1 MAAAARSPGAGR
13 SRMEEYLML
22 ALKVMIALV
31 VLHMVGWE
39 MSQEPDLLLAS
50 TNLRHRLDGIKTTQ
64 AEVQGLVD
72 ARRGGGAAAAAA
84 AAPEPPA
91 APAPPPPP
99 PPSPRPTLA
108 PSPRP
113 TAPPRRADAE
123 APPLGGV
130 VLVVMAHDRA
140 ASVRDCLLRACGRP
154 GGAPRRRRFH
164 GRAGRLRRPRA
175 RGGDGGRGGG
185 REGPRL
191 APRLRAAGRR
201 AGGSRATLP
210 RRSRARP
217 AALAEAFRVPGA
229 EFALLLEDDLRV
241 AGDFFDLFAFAAV
254 ELGADASLWCAS
266 AWNDNAGP
274 AAAGFD
280 WRPGVL
286 RRTTYFPGLGWMVG
300 KATFERDFSGR
311 VACGADDGLG
321 PLDPGRDARRRP
333 RVPLPEVPRVR
344 HAATGGSTNVRGSE
358 AAALERHAFAGDASA
373 VRAFE
378 LAPSDLAGAVGG
390 APRVALGDVGNLPR
404 GASNPAADVL
414 RAFGEKTA
422 EDDES
427 SDDDEAPAAR
437 LYETWRSGDGAA
449 CLALGESD
457 ALWGRVEALAG
468 CQWASRRIRALET
481 RPRATALSAP
491 LPGRRPR
498 AALAAAVAPLVAGV
512 ADEFEICADAAAAPA
527 DEPDFSDAA
536 FRFAAAPRWRHG
548 ARRGRAGARG
558 PAAGPRRRLGTST
571 ARTSA
576 TRTANARVALLL
588 PIVAAAAA
596 AARPPPP
603 LQQAPPGARWGGC
616 DRVRRG

>member
-1 MAAAARSPGAGR
+1 
-13 SRMEEYLML
+13 ML

-91 APAPPPPP
+91 AAAPPPPP
-99 PPSPRPTLA
+99 P

-140 ASVRDCLLRACGRP
+140 ASVRDCLRAC
-154 GGAPRRRRFH
+154 
-164 GRAGRLRRPRA
+164 LRSPRA
-175 RGGDGGRGGG
+175 AELLAVAVSMDAPGAYGDL
-185 REGPRL
+185 E
-191 APRLRAAGRR
+191 RAAGTEGAAAGAKVLAWRHGYAPR
-201 AGGSRATLP
+201 ADAPKRFAGDALAKISEHVR
-210 RRSRARP
+210 
-217 AALAEAFRVPGA
+217 AALAEAFRLPGA

-241 AGDFFDLFAFAAV
+241 AGDFLDLFAFAAV
-254 ELGADASLWCAS
+254 ELRRDDTLWCAS

-274 AAAGFD
+274 ASSGFD

-300 KATFERDFSGR
+300 KATFERDFAGAWPAAPTTGWDHWIRAATRDGGR
-311 VACGADDGLG
+311 ECLF
-321 PLDPGRDARRRP
+321 
-333 RVPLPEVPRVR
+333 PELPRVR

-358 AAALERHAFAGDASA
+358 AAALEKHAFAGDASA

-404 GASNPAADVL
+404 GAARVLVARLPEDHASLAKRLALWHTEPRGFSREGVLVLRRADDVTLYVADARKCAWLAPGERVDRPAAAVDVAA
-414 RAFGEKTA
+414 RAAGV
-422 EDDES
+422 S
-427 SDDDEAPAAR
+427 CDEACAGRGLRCDAR
-437 LYETWRSGDGAA
+437 LLVFADA
-449 CLALGESD
+449 C
-457 ALWGRVEALAG
+457 
-468 CQWASRRIRALET
+468 
-481 RPRATALSAP
+481 
-491 LPGRRPR
+491 
-498 AALAAAVAPLVAGV
+498 AALAAHFPCPAGCGHQLGV
-512 ADEFEICADAAAAPA
+512 ELPAYVTSKAEATAGQCLIANGGATPTCAAK
-527 DEPDFSDAA
+527 
-536 FRFAAAPRWRHG
+536 H
-548 ARRGRAGARG
+548 RATQ
-558 PAAGPRRRLGTST
+558 RLCVCVS
-571 ARTSA
+571 
-576 TRTANARVALLL
+576 
-588 PIVAAAAA
+588 
-596 AARPPPP
+596 
-603 LQQAPPGARWGGC
+603 
-616 DRVRRG
+616 

>member
-1 MAAAARSPGAGR
+1 MVAAAARDARPGAGR

-72 ARRGGGAAAAAA
+72 ARRGGGAAAASA
-84 AAPEPPA
+84 AAPESPA
-91 APAPPPPP
+91 ARRRRRAAAAADAA
-99 PPSPRPTLA
+99 SA
-108 PSPRP
+108 P

-123 APPLGGV
+123 APTLGGV

-140 ASVRDCLLRACGRP
+140 ASVRDCLRVPAVAAG
-154 GGAPRRRRFH
+154 GGAPRRRRVH
-164 GRAGRLRRPRA
+164 GRAGA
-175 RGGDGGRGGG
+175 YGDL
-185 REGPRL
+185 E
-191 APRLRAAGRR
+191 RAAGTAGAAAGAKVLAWRHGYAPR
-201 AGGSRATLP
+201 ADAPKRFAGDALAKISEHVR
-210 RRSRARP
+210 

-254 ELGADASLWCAS
+254 ELRRDDSLWCAS

-300 KATFERDFSGR
+300 KATFERPARPAAPTTGWDHWIRAATRDGGR
-311 VACGADDGLG
+311 ECLFPRCPACAT
-321 PLDPGRDARRRP
+321 RRRAARRTSG
-333 RVPLPEVPRVR
+333 L
-344 HAATGGSTNVRGSE
+344 E

-404 GASNPAADVL
+404 GGVHARE
-414 RAFGEKTA
+414 RA
-422 EDDES
+422 
-427 SDDDEAPAAR
+427 
-437 LYETWRSGDGAA
+437 
-449 CLALGESD
+449 
-457 ALWGRVEALAG
+457 
-468 CQWASRRIRALET
+468 
-481 RPRATALSAP
+481 
-491 LPGRRPR
+491 
-498 AALAAAVAPLVAGV
+498 
-512 ADEFEICADAAAAPA
+512 
-527 DEPDFSDAA
+527 
-536 FRFAAAPRWRHG
+536 
-548 ARRGRAGARG
+548 
-558 PAAGPRRRLGTST
+558 RRRLL
-571 ARTSA
+571 R
-576 TRTANARVALLL
+576 
-588 PIVAAAAA
+588 
-596 AARPPPP
+596 
-603 LQQAPPGARWGGC
+603 
-616 DRVRRG
+616 RVRRGAAGAARRAERDAERESAAARAAEAERGGARDDPSR